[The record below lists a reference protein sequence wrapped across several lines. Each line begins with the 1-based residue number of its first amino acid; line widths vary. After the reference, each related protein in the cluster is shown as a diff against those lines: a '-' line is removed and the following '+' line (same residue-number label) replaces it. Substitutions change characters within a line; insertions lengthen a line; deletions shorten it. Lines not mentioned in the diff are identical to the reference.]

1 MVPKNKEKEEKMDKD
16 LKPKDEARTV
26 GSEQELSIDV
36 DLPTLAK
43 LVANLRFDVMALFL
57 RKLPNLRLKFRLPRI
72 PSGMRVI
79 GPR

>member
-1 MVPKNKEKEEKMDKD
+1 MDKD

-57 RKLPNLRLKFRLPRI
+57 RKLPNLRLKFGYQGYPL
-72 PSGMRVI
+72 G
-79 GPR
+79 